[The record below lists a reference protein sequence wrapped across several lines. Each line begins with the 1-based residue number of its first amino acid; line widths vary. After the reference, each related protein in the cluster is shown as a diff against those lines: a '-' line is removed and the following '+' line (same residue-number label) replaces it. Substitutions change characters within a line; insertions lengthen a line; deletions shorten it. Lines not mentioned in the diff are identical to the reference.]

1 MVMQSAT
8 LFFFSAIDVLDF
20 RHLCLLSNPEVDYK
34 NLSLTGAFSQ
44 EDIEVAVYKFEAL
57 IKETSNN

>member
-8 LFFFSAIDVLDF
+8 LLFFSAIDVLDF
-20 RHLCLLSNPEVDYK
+20 RHLCLLPNPEIDFK

-44 EDIEVAVYKFEAL
+44 EDIEVAVNKFEAL
-57 IKETSNN
+57 IKENVN